1 LKIAADKN
9 QFAGSHGISNAKKH
23 IQIERDLGH
32 ELFDIPLPFGD
43 YCLITD
49 EMQETIDR
57 RGSKLKKQDLVGDIK
72 ISVDSKKDLQE
83 VCGNICS
90 GSHSRFRD
98 EVILA
103 QKCGCKLYILVEEPK
118 IKSIDDVFR
127 WQNPRMHRYNKIKY
141 MHGIGKWG
149 EIKLPKKPPTSGETL
164 AKACLTMQLK
174 YGVEFVFCSP
184 NESGAMI
191 LKLLGVITD
200 G

>member
-1 LKIAADKN
+1 MKIAADKN

-32 ELFDIPLPFGD
+32 ELLDVPLPFGD
-43 YCLITD
+43 YCLITE

-57 RGSKLKKQDLVGDIK
+57 RGAKLKKQDLVGDIK
-72 ISVDSKKDLQE
+72 ISVDSKKDLLE

-90 GSHSRFRD
+90 GSHNRFRD

-118 IKSIDDVFR
+118 IKSISDVFR

-149 EIKLPKKPPTSGETL
+149 NVKLPKKPPTSGEVL
-164 AKACLTMQLK
+164 AKSMITMQEK
-174 YGVEFVFCSP
+174 YGCEFLFTSP
-184 NESGAMI
+184 QEAGAKI
-191 LKLLGVITD
+191 IELLGVTGD